1 MSTNNTIKRRSFF
14 KMIGTG
20 TAALSSIVYARAVTQ
35 SPLAS
40 SLLPPAPVET
50 KMTTRL
56 DPVTGKGVSIL
67 GYGGMRWPSKDQR
80 ILQDKVNELI
90 DVAMK
95 NGVNYYD
102 TAPVYHNGQSEK
114 AMGESLRRYPRE
126 SYFIATKLSNF
137 NANDWSFERSKA
149 IYDNSFKELGLDYI
163 DFYLLHSVGP
173 GKENFDKRFVNN
185 GMLDF
190 LQKERQEGRIRH
202 LGFSY
207 HGNRESFLHALSLDV
222 KWDFVQIQLNY
233 FDWLQDSDN
242 RPSAEYL
249 YEELTKRQ
257 IPVVVMEPLLGG
269 RLAKLNDQLLAKLK
283 ERDPNQTPAAWAFRF
298 AGSLPN
304 ILTVLSG
311 MTYMEHLTENI
322 DTFSPLKPVSDAD
335 KTFLQETATAMM
347 KYPTV
352 PCTACRYCMPCPFN
366 VDIPGNFA
374 YLNKCIENG
383 NIPASRQ
390 SANYTKARSSFLKK
404 YSKSV
409 PSKKQAS
416 HCTACGQCMELCPQ
430 HIKIPEQMKRI
441 NELVDK
447 LQNNTL

>member
-35 SPLAS
+35 SPLVS
-40 SLLPPAPVET
+40 SLLPPAPGET

-67 GYGGMRWPSKDQR
+67 GYGGMRWPSKDRR

-298 AGSLPN
+298 AGSFTQHLDRFERYDLYGTPYSEHRY
-304 ILTVLSG
+304 VLASQAGFGCRQDLLARNSHGHDEISHRTLHGMPLLHALSLQRGHSG
-311 MTYMEHLTENI
+311 QFCLSQQVY
-322 DTFSPLKPVSDAD
+322 
-335 KTFLQETATAMM
+335 
-347 KYPTV
+347 
-352 PCTACRYCMPCPFN
+352 R
-366 VDIPGNFA
+366 
-374 YLNKCIENG
+374 
-383 NIPASRQ
+383 
-390 SANYTKARSSFLKK
+390 
-404 YSKSV
+404 
-409 PSKKQAS
+409 
-416 HCTACGQCMELCPQ
+416 
-430 HIKIPEQMKRI
+430 KR
-441 NELVDK
+441 
-447 LQNNTL
+447 